1 MKYPTIGL
9 IAMFLRSLAE
19 TLEKNNAEGQ
29 PEGLPDPAPK
39 AEAAEQPK
47 RIRRTKEQIAADEAA
62 AKHEAEQQRIIQE
75 AADRLKAAEEADK
88 GKTAEPEKPA
98 APAVD
103 LEALYQERRKSFE
116 ELVKAGRGA
125 DVKALIAKYAPSGN
139 RDIKPED
146 HAAFL
151 ADVEALK
158 L

>member
-29 PEGLPDPAPK
+29 PESVIRNPCAAEPQPAPGI
-39 AEAAEQPK
+39 EQPK
-47 RIRRTKEQIAADEAA
+47 TTRTRRTKEQIAADEAA
-62 AKHEAEQQRIIQE
+62 
-75 AADRLKAAEEADK
+75 LKAQQPETPAPVETPAP
-88 GKTAEPEKPA
+88 EPEKPA